1 MGKNISFFLWRRN
14 ETVWWY
20 SGYKSA
26 YRCRGLRFNPGSG
39 KIPHAVEQLN
49 PCATTIEPTLQS
61 LCFTAREA
69 TAMRNPCIS
78 TKSSPHLVQ
87 IEKARVHQQRPS
99 ATKKKKKKKK
109 QGDCVRQYHRLLTWS
124 QGTLSI
130 ELESSVNLL
139 VWAVSMV
146 WLLGQRCANAL
157 CILDFFPTIPGT
169 KLISE
174 RFFNSSAALLL
185 LNLKQGYF

>member
-99 ATKKKKKKKK
+99 ATKKKKKKRNRVIVWDSTTDSWPDPKELWVLNLNLQLICWCELCPWCGCWAK
-109 QGDCVRQYHRLLTWS
+109 DVPMPFASLTFSPLS
-124 QGTLSI
+124 QGQ
-130 ELESSVNLL
+130 N
-139 VWAVSMV
+139 W
-146 WLLGQRCANAL
+146 
-157 CILDFFPTIPGT
+157 
-169 KLISE
+169 
-174 RFFNSSAALLL
+174 
-185 LNLKQGYF
+185 

>member
-1 MGKNISFFLWRRN
+1 MGRNISFFLWRRN

-26 YRCRGLRFNPGSG
+26 YRRRGLRFDPGSG

-49 PCATTIEPTLQS
+49 PCATTIEPALQS

-99 ATKKKKKKKK
+99 VTKKKKKETGWLCETVP
-109 QGDCVRQYHRLLTWS
+109 QTLDLIPRNFAYWIWIFSQFAGVGCVH
-124 QGTLSI
+124 G
-130 ELESSVNLL
+130 V
-139 VWAVSMV
+139 VVGPKMC
-146 WLLGQRCANAL
+146 RCPL
-157 CILDFFPTIPGT
+157 HP
-169 KLISE
+169 
-174 RFFNSSAALLL
+174 
-185 LNLKQGYF
+185 

>member
-1 MGKNISFFLWRRN
+1 MTLCPRVPGVQGKGHGCGGLPPGSFCPVFCF
-14 ETVWWY
+14 E
-20 SGYKSA
+20 SPFS
-26 YRCRGLRFNPGSG
+26 LRVCLIPTLNVENSSRDGNTRPPDLPPEKPVCGSG

-99 ATKKKKKKKK
+99 ATKKKKKKKET
-109 QGDCVRQYHRLLTWS
+109 G
-124 QGTLSI
+124 
-130 ELESSVNLL
+130 
-139 VWAVSMV
+139 
-146 WLLGQRCANAL
+146 
-157 CILDFFPTIPGT
+157 
-169 KLISE
+169 
-174 RFFNSSAALLL
+174 
-185 LNLKQGYF
+185 

>member
-1 MGKNISFFLWRRN
+1 MGKNISFSLWRRN

-26 YRCRGLRFNPGSG
+26 YRRRGLRFDSGSG

-49 PCATTIEPTLQS
+49 PCATTIEPALQS

-78 TKSSPHLVQ
+78 TKSSPRLVQ

-99 ATKKKKKKKK
+99 VIKKKKKK
-109 QGDCVRQYHRLLTWS
+109 QGDCVRQYHRLSTWS
-124 QGTLSI
+124 QGTLHI
-130 ELESSVNLL
+130 EFESSVNLL

-146 WLLGQRCANAL
+146 WLLGQSCADAL
-157 CILDFFPTIPGT
+157 CILNFFPTNPGT

-185 LNLKQGYF
+185 LNLKQGHF